1 MRTLFLQ
8 TFLAESVRLCWE
20 MGRWLAGVRIE
31 PFILMPDAVS
41 DHSAVFIR
49 AGYKIVLEQTLGKIG
64 RRV

>member
-1 MRTLFLQ
+1 
-8 TFLAESVRLCWE
+8 